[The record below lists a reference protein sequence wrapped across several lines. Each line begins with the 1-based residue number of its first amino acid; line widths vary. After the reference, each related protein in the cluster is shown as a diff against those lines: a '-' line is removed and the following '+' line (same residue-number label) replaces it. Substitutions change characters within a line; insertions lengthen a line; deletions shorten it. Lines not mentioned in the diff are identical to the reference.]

1 MTITRVGVV
10 GFGLMGSGIAQVCAQ
25 AGCDVV
31 VREVEQRFLEGGFK
45 RVESSLGKF
54 VERQKMS
61 EAEAAAARGRLR
73 GTTSLRELGDREL
86 VIEAIIEN
94 IDQKKKLFAE
104 LDTICP
110 AETIFASNT
119 SSLTIV
125 EMAAATKR
133 ADRFAGLHFFN
144 PVPIMK
150 LVEIVR
156 AVTTS
161 DETVATLRGFVDRLG
176 KTGVVCKDTPGFV
189 VNRLLVPYMLAAIRA
204 LEQGVASAD
213 EIDQAMML
221 GAGYPMG
228 PFTLLDYVGLDTT
241 YYVANILFDEFKDP
255 NMAPPT
261 LLKRLVLAGHYGKK
275 TGQGFYRYD
284 ARGERV
290 R

>member
-25 AGCDVV
+25 AGCEVV

-45 RVESSLGKF
+45 RVESSLRKF

-61 EAEAAAARGRLR
+61 EAEAAAVRGRLR

-104 LDTICP
+104 LDAICP

>member
-1 MTITRVGVV
+1 MSITRVGVV

-25 AGCDVV
+25 AGYEVV
-31 VREVEQRFLEGGFK
+31 VREVEEKLLDSGFT
-45 RVESSLGKF
+45 RVESSLGKL
-54 VERQKMS
+54 VERQKIS
-61 EAEAAAARGRLR
+61 DSDAAATRARLR
-73 GTTSLRELGDREL
+73 GTTSLREMADRDL
-86 VIEAIIEN
+86 VIEAIVEN
-94 IDQKKKLFAE
+94 LDEKKKLFAE
-104 LDTICP
+104 LDRIC
-110 AETIFASNT
+110 AAQAVFVSNT

-125 EMAAATKR
+125 EMASATRR

-144 PVPIMK
+144 PVPVMK

-156 AVTTS
+156 AITTS
-161 DETVATLRGFVDRLG
+161 DETVETLREFVSRLG

-255 NMAPPT
+255 SMAPPT

-284 ARGERV
+284 AKGERV